1 MSRRHPDPRGGAT
14 GGFGSGEHPDDH
26 TLQLAAEGLAEP
38 GVMERVQ
45 AHATDCARCAGVL
58 ASYGELLSQLNA
70 VPVAEA
76 PAALAEAVL
85 SAYERGKAPV
95 ASLWSD
101 RKLLVAAALINVLL
115 VAMML
120 TRIGVHG
127 PVDWVGDSAIA
138 LKNTLLT
145 ALDLIPAI
153 EAVWTVMA
161 HGGIAL
167 VAALAIA
174 LLGTVAALRRTL
186 RLAEDTP

>member
-1 MSRRHPDPRGGAT
+1 MSRTPNAGVGGAAS
-14 GGFGSGEHPDDH
+14 FGPDGHPDDR
-26 TLQLAAEGLAEP
+26 TLQLAAEGLLQPDALADVE
-38 GVMERVQ
+38 
-45 AHATDCARCAGVL
+45 AHASGCARCAAEL
-58 ASYGELLSQLNA
+58 ASYGELLSRLNA

-85 SAYERGKAPV
+85 AAYERSSAPV
-95 ASLWSD
+95 AALWSD
-101 RKLLVAAALINVLL
+101 RKLLVATALTNVLL
-115 VAMML
+115 VAMVV

-127 PVDWVGDSAIA
+127 PVDWVGDTAIT

-145 ALDLIPAI
+145 LLDLIPAM
-153 EAVWTVMA
+153 EAGWTVMA

-174 LLGTVAALRRTL
+174 LLGTVAALRHTL

>member
-1 MSRRHPDPRGGAT
+1 VSRIPPTGVGGA
-14 GGFGSGEHPDDH
+14 GSFGPDGHPDDR
-26 TLQLAAEGLAEP
+26 TLQLAAEGLLEADALA
-38 GVMERVQ
+38 RVDD
-45 AHATDCARCAGVL
+45 HAAGCARCAEAL
-58 ASYGELLSQLNA
+58 ASYGNLLTQLNA

-85 SAYERGKAPV
+85 AAYERGTAPV
-95 ASLWSD
+95 SALWSD
-101 RKLLVAAALINVLL
+101 RKLLVAAALTNVLL
-115 VAMML
+115 VAL
-120 TRIGVHG
+120 VVTRIGVHG
-127 PVDWVGDSAIA
+127 PVDWVGDTAIA

-145 ALDLIPAI
+145 VLGLLPAI

-174 LLGTVAALRRTL
+174 LLGTVAALRHTL